1 MRVIGVD
8 PGVTTTGFAV
18 LDRGRAGI
26 SPVAVGTLRT
36 DPRDAHAERL
46 AELAQGFSALL
57 AEHRPDVVSIE
68 RVFFSVNVRTAM
80 SVGQASGVIL
90 AAAAQAGKPVFD
102 YTPTE
107 VKLSVAGV
115 GTAPKQQVQAMVAA
129 LLRLESPPKPADA
142 ADACALA
149 ICHINRSGLDRALA
163 AQGVQR

>member
-18 LDRGRAGI
+18 LDRGRAGPT
-26 SPVAVGTLRT
+26 PVAIGTLRT
-36 DPRDAHAERL
+36 DRSLPHARRL
-46 AELAQGFSALL
+46 ADLGAGFAELLAQ
-57 AEHRPDVVSIE
+57 HRPDVVAVE

-90 AAAAQAGKPVFD
+90 ATGAASGLPVFD

-129 LLRLESPPKPADA
+129 LLRLAAPPTPADA

-149 ICHINRSGLDRALA
+149 ICHLNRSGLTRALA
-163 AQGVQR
+163 AHGVAP

>member
-1 MRVIGVD
+1 MRVVGVD

-18 LDRGRAGI
+18 LDRHPSGVAA
-26 SPVAVGTLRT
+26 VAVGALRT
-36 DPRDAHAERL
+36 APAQPHAERL
-46 AELAQGFSALL
+46 AELAGGFAELL
-57 AEHRPDVVSIE
+57 DQHRPDVVAVE

-90 AAAAQAGKPVFD
+90 STAAAAGLPVFD

-115 GTAPKQQVQAMVAA
+115 GTAPKQQVGAMVAA
-129 LLRLESPPKPADA
+129 LLRLDAPPKPADA

-149 ICHINRSGLDRALA
+149 ICHINRSGLARALA
-163 AQGVQR
+163 AHGAAR

>member
-18 LDRGRAGI
+18 LDKTPAGV
-26 SPVAVGTLRT
+26 SPAAVGTLRT
-36 DPRDAHAERL
+36 DPKHAHADRL
-46 AELAQGFSALL
+46 ADLARGFSALL
-57 AEHRPDVVSIE
+57 AEHRPEVVAVE

-90 AAAAQAGKPVFD
+90 AAAAARGLPVFD

-129 LLRLESPPKPADA
+129 LLRLDAPPKPADA

-149 ICHINRSGLDRALA
+149 ICHLNRSGLTRALA
-163 AQGVQR
+163 AQGVGR